1 MRSWWREPEV
11 TSVSRLPIAP
21 ELPPFGSVADARRAT
36 ASATCVE
43 SPYVVSLDGAWEF
56 RLVDN
61 PEAVTDGC
69 FDDSHEWTLLTVPG
83 AWSMPAP
90 GEESHDAPGYTN
102 VVMPFGGEPPDVPDH
117 NPTGLYWRTF
127 TVPSAWK
134 GRRVELRVGSAES
147 VAIAWVNG
155 VMVGMGK
162 DSRLPSSFDITP
174 HLRRGRNHLSI
185 AVVQWSDAT
194 WLEDQDQW
202 WLGGLHRSVELV
214 STPTTWLADAA
225 LLPGLAGDRTT
236 GLLDI
241 EVTVG
246 GPVPDGWRVEASVE
260 TLRGRRIATTGLMP
274 VPRFEHGEE
283 LTELISGMFFPGQV
297 VRHRLEVPA
306 VEPWSHEQPNRYR
319 VVVALVDPEG
329 AVVDARAQLSGFRS
343 VEVGGNELRIN
354 GKPVEI
360 LGANLHEWDP
370 DRGRAVTAEVL
381 RRDLELM
388 KAHHLNAVRF
398 AHYPHHRAA
407 YDLCDELG
415 LYVIDEANAE
425 SHARQ
430 ASLCDDP
437 RYLWAFVERGVRMV
451 RRDRNHPS
459 VILWS
464 LGNESGEGVAH
475 HAMAAAI
482 RALDP
487 SRPLQYEGGLM
498 HDLYAESPVTDVVC
512 PMYPSI
518 ESIVEWAESGRDA
531 RRPLIMCEFSHAMG
545 TSNGSLAD
553 YVDAIRAHHGLQ
565 GGLIW
570 EWVDHGIRRGGTEG
584 DRGWFAYGGDF
595 GERDRWGVDDGNF
608 CCDGLVSPD
617 RVPHPAMAELAK
629 LAQPVEASLAGRG
642 PSRRIVVENRRWFSG
657 LDDLQCRWE
666 RLRGGEVVESGT
678 AGLPRVAPR
687 STASM
692 PLPGTATADSLVLT
706 FVPRSARSRP
716 KWAAR
721 DWNAGWAQLALAR
734 DRPATPR
741 TRVDRSRRPTLLLE
755 RGVVVSGVEIAWP
768 ELCLWRAPTDNDG
781 IQVGWLRGSGA
792 LGRWR
797 GWGLDA
803 LVADPAVVVPRRP
816 AGTLARAVTWHG
828 ATDDVV
834 IVHRTRAELDHGGV
848 TFHEQ
853 VDIPRHLDDLPRVG
867 MSFDLPAPHGRVEW
881 MGPGPH
887 ETYPDRHLAQR
898 RRWRSTVDDL
908 YVDLVHPQEH
918 GHRHDTDWVAF
929 GAGRTRLRVVAD
941 RRFGWNA
948 SYHSLGSLTSA
959 RHTTDLRPDD
969 EVHVVVDVA
978 HRGLGTA
985 SCGPDTLPRY
995 LVRGGRYRWTWRVEA
1010 WPP

>member
-1 MRSWWREPEV
+1 MTEWWRQPEV
-11 TSVSRLPIAP
+11 TSVSRLPIAA
-21 ELPPFGSVADARRAT
+21 ELPPFDDVASARAAT
-36 ASATCVE
+36 ASSTYGE
-43 SPYVVSLDGAWEF
+43 SPYVMSLDGAWEF
-56 RLVDN
+56 RLLGSPREVGD
-61 PEAVTDGC
+61 DC
-69 FDDSHEWTLLTVPG
+69 FDDSLAWSALTVPG
-83 AWSMPAP
+83 AWSMPGP
-90 GEESHDAPGYTN
+90 GEVAHDVPGYTN
-102 VVMPFGGEPPDVPDH
+102 VVMPFGEEPPEVPEH
-117 NPTGLYWRTF
+117 NPTGVYRRTF
-127 TVPSAWK
+127 TLPAGWK

-147 VAIAWVNG
+147 VVTAWVNG
-155 VMVGMGK
+155 ELVGMGK

-174 HLRRGRNHLSI
+174 HLRRGRNRVGLV
-185 AVVQWSDAT
+185 VVQWSDAS

-214 STPTTWLADAA
+214 STPATWLAEVA
-225 LLPGLAGDRTT
+225 LVPGLAVDRST
-236 GLLDI
+236 GLLDV
-241 EVTVG
+241 EVGVG
-246 GPVPDGWRVEASVE
+246 GPVPDGWRVEAVVE
-260 TLRGRRIATTGLMP
+260 NLRGRRLASTGLLP
-274 VPRFEHGEE
+274 VPHFEHGEE

-297 VRHRLEVPA
+297 VRQRLEVPGIDA
-306 VEPWSHEQPNRYR
+306 WSHERPNRYR
-319 VVVALVDPEG
+319 VVVTLVDPEG
-329 AVVDARAQLSGFRS
+329 ALVDVRAQLSGFRS

-370 DRGRAVTAEVL
+370 DRGRAVSPELL

-398 AHYPHHRAA
+398 AHYPHHRVA

-415 LYVIDEANAE
+415 LYVVDEANAE

-437 RYLWAFVERGVRMV
+437 RYLWSFVERAVRMV

-482 RALDP
+482 RRIDP

-498 HDLYAESPVTDVVC
+498 HDLYAESSVTDVVC

-518 ESIVEWAESGRDA
+518 ESIVEWAESGRDR
-531 RRPLIMCEFSHAMG
+531 RRPLILCEFSHAMG

-553 YVDAIRAHHGLQ
+553 YLHAIRSHHGLQ

-570 EWVDHGIRRGGTEG
+570 EWVDHGIRRGADGE
-584 DRGWFAYGGDF
+584 RSWFAYGGDF
-595 GERDRWGVDDGNF
+595 GEGDRWGVNDGNF

-617 RVPHPAMAELAK
+617 RVAHPAMSELSK
-629 LAQPVEASLAGRG
+629 LAQPVEAGLAGRG
-642 PSRRIVVENRRWFSG
+642 PSRRIVLENRRWFSG
-657 LDDLQCRWE
+657 LDDLRCRWE
-666 RLRGGEVVESGT
+666 RLRRGEVVESGT
-678 AGLPRVAPR
+678 VELPAVAPR

-692 PLPGTATADSLVLT
+692 PLPGTAPAESLVLT
-706 FVPRSARSRP
+706 FVPRSARTRP
-716 KWAAR
+716 KWAGK
-721 DWNAGWAQLALAR
+721 DWNAGWAQLVLAR
-734 DRPATPR
+734 DRSAPPR
-741 TRVDRSRRPTLLLE
+741 GRAGSTRGAARLLE
-755 RGVVVSGVEIAWP
+755 HGIVVGGVEIAWP

-781 IQVGWLRGSGA
+781 IQIGWLQGSGS

-797 GWGLDA
+797 GWGLQELSNESA
-803 LVADPAVVVPRRP
+803 TVVRRRP
-816 AGTLARAVTWHG
+816 AGTLTRAVTWRG

-834 IVHRTRAELDHGGV
+834 IVHRSRVEVDQGGV

-853 VDIPRHLDDLPRVG
+853 VDVPRQLDDLPRVG
-867 MSFDLPAPHGRVEW
+867 VSFDLPASHTRVEW
-881 MGPGPH
+881 MGLGPH

-898 RRWRSTVDDL
+898 RRWRSSVEDL

-918 GHRHDTDWVAF
+918 GHRHDSDWVTF
-929 GAGRTRLRVVAD
+929 GSGDRGLRIVAD

-948 SYHSLGSLTSA
+948 SHHSLASLTAA
-959 RHTTDLRPDD
+959 RHTTDLAPDD
-969 EVHVVVDVA
+969 GVHVIIDVA

-995 LVRGGRYRWTWRVEA
+995 LVGGGRYRWSWRIEA
-1010 WPP
+1010 RPT